1 MAVPAR
7 PISFYFRSLEG
18 TGSPL
23 AEARLLAELDRTYR
37 EVAPRALRHLSGIV
51 SYRDGTIKIR
61 ATSGAAA
68 AKLRHMSPR
77 LIQALRERGFEVTS
91 IQALVQA
98 SQPSPP
104 GPGTPLRRLSP
115 KAVESLEALA
125 GRLPPSPLR
134 AALRALITRGGRR
147 AR

>member
-23 AEARLLAELDRTYR
+23 TEARRLAELDRAYR
-37 EVAPRALRHLSGIV
+37 EVAPRELRPLSGIV
-51 SYRDGTIKIR
+51 SYRDGAIKIR

-98 SQPSPP
+98 PEPSPSNASK
-104 GPGTPLRRLSP
+104 PLRRLSP
-115 KAVESLEALA
+115 KAVQSLATLA
-125 GRLPPSPLR
+125 QHLPPSPLR
-134 AALRALITRGGRR
+134 AALRALIARGGRR